1 MRFGLRV
8 LRTARLVPRMPV
20 RPVQPV
26 RFLALNVEEKVLLPA
41 EARVQEIS
49 LQIRENKEI
58 RDNLDDF
65 QRLLAERGFDP
76 KTASAPPSLFKLMG
90 LLAQKDVK
98 AAIEKLKESLEKA
111 GVKLTP
117 EDLNAFMKMYGF
129 DK

>member
-8 LRTARLVPRMPV
+8 LRTARIAPRHSL
-20 RPVQPV
+20 RPV
-26 RFLALNVEEKVLLPA
+26 RFFASRVEEKVLLLA

-58 RDNLDDF
+58 RDNLDQF
-65 QRLLAERGFDP
+65 QRLLAEKGFDP

-98 AAIEKLKESLEKA
+98 QAIEKLKDSLEKA

-117 EDLNAFMKMYGF
+117 EDLSAFMKMYGF
-129 DK
+129 DKN